1 MSEPTSGEA
10 EAAAQACILRLAGER
25 PAPWSVTSPVH
36 LQIGEWL
43 CALVVSGAL
52 TAGDRLPPERQL
64 AEALTVSRMT
74 LRHALEGLQNAGW
87 LTRTLGRRGGAVIAS
102 RRSDVDISNLVGLRA
117 QLLQSTMSVSSR
129 LISATVQMP
138 DEATRAALRLDS
150 TATVYY
156 VERLRFADAIAV
168 VLERSF
174 FPTALFPGLLDLD
187 LTGSMYSIMRRHY
200 ALAPVSATQEL
211 TALIV
216 TPGDAAVLDIAP
228 NGPILGITR
237 TSLAGN
243 GTPVEYSRDLFRSDK
258 LRVTV
263 SGRVSSPA
271 DAHRASPNE
280 SPLS

>member
-1 MSEPTSGEA
+1 MRVVGEQMGGEPDSASQTR
-10 EAAAQACILRLAGER
+10 ILGLASQR
-25 PAPWSVTSPVH
+25 PAPWSAASPVH
-36 LQIGEWL
+36 VQIREWL
-43 CALVVSGAL
+43 SALVASGEL
-52 TAGDRLPPERQL
+52 TAGDRLPSERQL

-102 RRSDVDISNLVGLRA
+102 QRSDVDISNLVGLRA
-117 QLLQSTMSVSSR
+117 QLLQSATSASSR
-129 LISATVQMP
+129 LVSATVHQP
-138 DEATRAALRLDS
+138 DEATRVALGLDF
-150 TATVYY
+150 TASVYD
-156 VERLRFADAIAV
+156 VERVRYAGDIAV

-174 FPTALFPGLLDLD
+174 FPAALFPGLLDLD
-187 LTGSMYSIMRRHY
+187 LTGSMYSLMRRHY

-216 TPGDAAVLDIAP
+216 TASDALALGISP

-237 TSLAGN
+237 TSFAGN

-263 SGRVSSPA
+263 SGRVVSPT
-271 DAHRASPNE
+271 DALGKSF
-280 SPLS
+280 LS

>member
-1 MSEPTSGEA
+1 MSAPTAGEA
-10 EAAAQACILRLAGER
+10 PASQTCILRLARER
-25 PAPWSVTSPVH
+25 PAQWQASAPVH

-43 CALVVSGAL
+43 CAIIDSGAL

-74 LRHALEGLQNAGW
+74 LRHALEGLQTAGW

-102 RRSDVDISNLVGLRA
+102 HRSAVDISNLVGLRA
-117 QLLQSTMSVSSR
+117 QLLQSAMTASSR
-129 LISATVQMP
+129 LISVTVQTP
-138 DEATRAALRLDS
+138 DSATRLALRLGP
-150 TATVYY
+150 TATVFD
-156 VERLRFADAIAV
+156 VERVRFADEIAV

-174 FPTALFPGLLDLD
+174 FPTALFPGLLEHD

-200 ALAPVSATQEL
+200 TLGPVAATQEL
-211 TALIV
+211 TALLI
-216 TPGDAAVLDIAP
+216 TPGDAAVLGIAP

-237 TSLAGN
+237 TTLAGN

-263 SGRVSSPA
+263 SGRISSPT
-271 DAHRASPNE
+271 D
-280 SPLS
+280 PLSEPSQH